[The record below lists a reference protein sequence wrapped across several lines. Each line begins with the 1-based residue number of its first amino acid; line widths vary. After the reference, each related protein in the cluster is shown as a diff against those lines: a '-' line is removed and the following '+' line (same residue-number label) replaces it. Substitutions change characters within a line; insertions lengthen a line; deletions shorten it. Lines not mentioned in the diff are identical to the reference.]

1 MRTGWGRAGVVL
13 MGAVVAGATPAVA
26 GPPSYQAVFKAA
38 RAVVDRGAPSVSVE
52 IVTPQGPENASRG
65 YANVPQA
72 EPVKLGAQVRLA
84 DVTQVA
90 TGAVVLSLVGDGTLA
105 LTDTV
110 ERWVPGLLG
119 PGAGV
124 TVQQLLQQTSGIPSY
139 TDSEAYAADQKTN
152 PLADVPPLQL
162 VGYVA
167 QLPLAFPPGSDFGYS
182 ETNAIVLGLVVEAA
196 TGTAFDDVLTARV
209 IAPLDLTRTAL
220 PTAAELPA
228 PRTEGYEFKV
238 AEFGPIRKVT
248 NAISPTWTWTAAG
261 MISTPTEAG
270 RLLRARMAGRLF
282 PDALVSQSID
292 DLVRGDGIPRGPGKS
307 RFGLGIVAYRLPCG
321 MMYGY
326 TGRIPGWRTFVVANR
341 QGNRSASVIV
351 NVDNGSKYLARTVRR
366 LQHKAACRALRAE

>member
-1 MRTGWGRAGVVL
+1 MRTGWRRAGVFVL
-13 MGAVVAGATPAVA
+13 GVAAGATPAMA

-52 IVTPQGPENASRG
+52 IVTPTQTDDVSRG
-65 YANVPQA
+65 YGNVPQA
-72 EPVKLGAQVRLA
+72 EPVKLGSQVRLA

-105 LTDTV
+105 LDDTA

-124 TVQQLLQQTSGIPSY
+124 TIQQLLQQTSGIPTY
-139 TDSEAYAADQKTN
+139 TDTEAFEADQKAN
-152 PLADVPPLQL
+152 PLADVPPRQL
-162 VGYVA
+162 VDYVA
-167 QLPLAFPPGSDFGYS
+167 QLPLLFPPGSGFGYS
-182 ETNAIVLGLVVEAA
+182 ETNAIVLGLIVEAA
-196 TGTAFDDVLTARV
+196 TGLPFDEVLTARV
-209 IAPLDLTRTAL
+209 LTPIDLTRTAL
-220 PTAAELPA
+220 PADAELPA
-228 PRTEGYEFKV
+228 PRTEGYKFKV
-238 AEFGPIRKVT
+238 AEFGAIKKVT
-248 NAISPTWTWTAAG
+248 NAISPSWTWTAAG

-292 DLVRGDGIPRGPGKS
+292 DLVRGNGIPRGPGTS

-321 MMYGY
+321 LMYGY

-351 NVDNGSKYLARTVRR
+351 NVDNGSKYLAQTVRR
-366 LQHKAACRALRAE
+366 LQRKAACRALRFP